1 MLTLGVD
8 SFQEREPSAC
18 KFLVVVREVEP
29 SVVTTVASTSNSNK
43 YGDDPEHEMK
53 LRWKQAERRQQD
65 SLLFSETVDVEIV
78 EQQQHSDARSPKATE
93 QEQVAVHVAP
103 SAPSPTLE
111 VKLPA
116 RSPSQEASS
125 CLHSPAVVNSTE
137 QRAEI
142 VVLLMKNQSSEPKNR
157 LMKDEKELLRR
168 LRASST
174 PEQWCVWQVYAYR
187 MRVLLREQS
196 RRWSRPS
203 E

>member
-8 SFQEREPSAC
+8 SFQEREPSVC

-29 SVVTTVASTSNSNK
+29 SIVMTVASTDNSNK

-78 EQQQHSDARSPKATE
+78 EQQQHSDVRSSKAAE
-93 QEQVAVHVAP
+93 QKQVAVHVAP

-111 VKLPA
+111 TKLPV
-116 RSPSQEASS
+116 RSPSQETYSCPQSS
-125 CLHSPAVVNSTE
+125 AVVNSTE
-137 QRAEI
+137 QGAEI
-142 VVLLMKNQSSEPKNR
+142 VVLLMKNQSPQPENR
-157 LMKDEKELLRR
+157 LTKDEKELLRR

-174 PEQWCVWQVYAYR
+174 PEQWRVWQVYAYR

-196 RRWSRPS
+196 RRESRSS